1 MILINPPSNSA
12 TKLTSAIK
20 AIAPEVD
27 SGILAEL
34 CRLTRV
40 HNLKWVADKNGNN
53 AYYIMSDL
61 SVAKGLDVKDYA
73 YNWADKTKSTIPV
86 RQDSSEAL
94 PGNADLTGS
103 VENNPSKLITSLLQ
117 RSSEFLPGKAFKLE
131 GENLA
136 NFKKLYQE
144 QNGISLGRVNSLWVG
159 DFLHA
164 YSYLVQGKSET
175 ARDFQSLGSK
185 AIQLKVEEEIAQ
197 QPIEVVTKHFIYN
210 SGWKKE
216 EYLQR
221 DLCYLASMTPYKLSA
236 EVAVE
241 DYPGS
246 KTETRR
252 FDLVHIQP
260 HKSKGKIVTCYEL
273 KKDIITIEDL
283 VMTVHAKR
291 YLQLLKDRYNTNHVN
306 LILVAPFGGSAEA
319 LEKCQGVD
327 YEGVEIWTVRKF
339 TQLLLEK
346 AKAYHTKDP
355 YFITSTLLKENETVQ
370 KLLEAPQPPK
380 EIEPTKSNVIQMPI
394 KKRIA

>member
-1 MILINPPSNSA
+1 MTTITTTAQLKES
-12 TKLTSAIK
+12 
-20 AIAPEVD
+20 
-27 SGILAEL
+27 ILASKPTLDSTVLEDI

-40 HNLKWVADKNGNN
+40 HQLKWVPNKDGKNPH
-53 AYYIMSDL
+53 YIMSQL
-61 SVAKGLDVKDYA
+61 SAAKGLDEKDYQKH
-73 YNWADKTKSTIPV
+73 WADKS
-86 RQDSSEAL
+86 
-94 PGNADLTGS
+94 NLTGS
-103 VENNPSKLITSLLQ
+103 LKGISLE
-117 RSSEFLPGKAFKLE
+117 SLPGKAVKLE
-131 GENLA
+131 GAQLA
-136 NFKKLYQE
+136 IFKKVYQDIYNE
-144 QNGISLGRVNSLWVG
+144 SLGKINSLWVG
-159 DFLHA
+159 NWEHA
-164 YSYLVQGKSET
+164 YAYLVQGKTSV
-175 ARDFQSLGSK
+175 ARDFQTLGAK
-185 AIQLKVEEEIAQ
+185 VIELKVEEEIAQ

-241 DYPGS
+241 DYPQS

-260 HKSKGKIVTCYEL
+260 HKTKGKIVTCYEL

-291 YLQLLKDRYNTNHVN
+291 YLQLLKDRYNTDHIS

-319 LEKCQGVD
+319 LEKCQGID

-346 AKAYHTKDP
+346 AKAYHQKDP
-355 YFITSTLLKENETVQ
+355 YFITSILLKENETVQ

-380 EIEPTKSNVIQMPI
+380 EIAAPIAKALPINVVQMPV
-394 KKRIA
+394 KKKIA